1 MKKKRLLAIVM
12 SLCLTAAALA
22 GCGGSGGGS
31 QESAQENAAAETT
44 AESAAGTEAAQSTG
58 ASLDSLPAAVG
69 EGTITATPEMYSNID
84 LSEPYTVNMYLIGDT
99 PNDWDRVLELANEY
113 LEPFNTSLNVTIM
126 SWSDYQTMY
135 SLVLAGGEQVD
146 LIFTAPW
153 CYMYTEAAKGSFYEL
168 TDEFIANNMPLTNKY
183 QAAESW
189 DETTISG
196 KTIAVPS
203 NVASPMG
210 KIVAIRQDLA
220 DKYGISELTT
230 WEDYMNFCQTI
241 AEQETPQSGIYAMPA
256 SGNNSELWDVYRQQY
271 DTFAAVS
278 SGNVVMYYQYDG
290 EIPAKEDIKLVCEL
304 DYFRDFAHD
313 MKTLADAGAWSRS
326 ALTNTVTDDDAFG
339 NLQGASIAWNTSVF
353 TYMEQAE
360 KTEGVQCTAYD
371 ITQDHLV
378 GAEAYSNNDMAIT
391 AGSQNPERAAMVLDL
406 MKFDTYLNKLLL
418 LGIEGEHYSIN
429 EQNEYTELENSTN
442 YAAFSTSVS
451 WAIKNGDLTEGG
463 VPEREKAIT
472 DAWEERVVMN
482 PTITFVFDDTNVKSY
497 MSAVDSVL
505 ADYIPML
512 QLGLVDDVDATIDE
526 CVQKCYDAGLQ
537 NIYDEFNTEYDAWVA
552 TRGLEARMR

>member
-1 MKKKRLLAIVM
+1 MNMKKKRLLAIVM

-44 AESAAGTEAAQSTG
+44 AESAAGTEAAQSTA

-69 EGTITATPEMYSNID
+69 EGTITATPEMYSSID

-99 PNDWDRVLELANEY
+99 PNDWDRILELTNEY

-220 DKYGISELTT
+220 DKYGISGLTT

-241 AEQETPQSGIYAMPA
+241 AEQETPESGIYAMPA

-290 EIPAKEDIKLVCEL
+290 DIPAKEDIKLVCEL

-537 NIYDEFNTEYDAWVA
+537 NIYDEFNTQYDAWVA
-552 TRGLEARMR
+552 TRG

>member
-44 AESAAGTEAAQSTG
+44 AESAAGTEAAQSTA

-69 EGTITATPEMYSNID
+69 EGTITATPEMYSSID

-99 PNDWDRVLELANEY
+99 PNDWDRILELTNEY

-220 DKYGISELTT
+220 DKYGISGLTT

-241 AEQETPQSGIYAMPA
+241 AEQETPESGIYAMPA
-256 SGNNSELWDVYRQQY
+256 SGGNSELWDVYRQQY

-360 KTEGVQCTAYD
+360 KTEGVECAAYD

-472 DAWEERVVMN
+472 NAWEERVVMN

-537 NIYDEFNTEYDAWVA
+537 NIYDEFNTQYDAWEA
-552 TRGLEARMR
+552 TRG

>member
-1 MKKKRLLAIVM
+1 MNMKKKRLLAIVM

-31 QESAQENAAAETT
+31 QESAQENVAAETT
-44 AESAAGTEAAQSTG
+44 AESAAGTEAAQSAA

-69 EGTITATPEMYSNID
+69 EGTITATPEMYSSID

-99 PNDWDRVLELANEY
+99 PNDWDRILELTNEY

-241 AEQETPQSGIYAMPA
+241 AEQETPESGIYAMPA

-290 EIPAKEDIKLVCEL
+290 DIPAKEDIKLVCEL

-537 NIYDEFNTEYDAWVA
+537 NIYDEFNTQYDAWVA
-552 TRGLEARMR
+552 TRG

>member
-1 MKKKRLLAIVM
+1 MNMKKKRLLAIVM

-44 AESAAGTEAAQSTG
+44 AESAAGTEAAQSTA

-69 EGTITATPEMYSNID
+69 EGTITATPEMYSSID

-220 DKYGISELTT
+220 DKYGISGLTT

-241 AEQETPQSGIYAMPA
+241 AEQETPESGIYAMPA
-256 SGNNSELWDVYRQQY
+256 SGGNSELWDVYRQQY

-360 KTEGVQCTAYD
+360 KTEGVECAAYD

-537 NIYDEFNTEYDAWVA
+537 NIYDEFNTQYDAWVA
-552 TRGLEARMR
+552 TRG

>member
-1 MKKKRLLAIVM
+1 MNMKKKRLLAIVM

-44 AESAAGTEAAQSTG
+44 AESAAGTEAAQSTA

-69 EGTITATPEMYSNID
+69 EGTITATPEMYSSID

-99 PNDWDRVLELANEY
+99 PNDWDRILELTNEY

-290 EIPAKEDIKLVCEL
+290 DIPAKEDIKLVCEL

-537 NIYDEFNTEYDAWVA
+537 NIYDEFNTQYDAWVA
-552 TRGLEARMR
+552 TRG